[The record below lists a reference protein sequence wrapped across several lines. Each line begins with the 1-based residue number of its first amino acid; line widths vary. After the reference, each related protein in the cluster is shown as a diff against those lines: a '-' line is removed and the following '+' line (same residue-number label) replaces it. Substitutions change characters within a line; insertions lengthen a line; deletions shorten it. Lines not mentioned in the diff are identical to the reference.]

1 MRIRRNGL
9 LLGLTGLMTSAAV
22 AANVAPLTQEARTAH
37 YRLDLLIGPTEK
49 MFSPA
54 EAAAQHPTTGEVM
67 VSGEMSMMGMSMD
80 MGDTRHLEVHV
91 FTLDKGEIVAD
102 AKVAIAVT
110 STNPKKVEDVSVAKM
125 YGVKEGRS
133 DTHYGN
139 DVSLPPGS
147 YTVVV
152 IVNGEKAEFTVAIP
166 AS

>member
-1 MRIRRNGL
+1 
-9 LLGLTGLMTSAAV
+9 
-22 AANVAPLTQEARTAH
+22 
-37 YRLDLLIGPTEK
+37 
-49 MFSPA
+49 
-54 EAAAQHPTTGEVM
+54 M